1 MQDRLGSI
9 MMSDE
14 EVLIMPEIPVRPNP
28 SIPVAAAVIMILG
41 GLLVGYAAYNAFFAD
56 ELFSPTDESQLA
68 QQFTDADPS
77 ANITQED
84 IAEYDSNFSTSNY
97 NDWNGVLFLCSAL
110 FLITGG
116 ALLYVGQRRGVY
128 LSIFGAV
135 LLTTTNI
142 WGSNASLEAATHL
155 PEFASLTFATMY
167 YIYACCGLFCIS
179 SAILPLLFASSR
191 AALDREK
198 FTVVNPSS
206 TEYKFGS
213 NSEEE

>member
-84 IAEYDSNFSTSNY
+84 IAEYDSNFSTKR
-97 NDWNGVLFLCSAL
+97 FTQTFC
-110 FLITGG
+110 
-116 ALLYVGQRRGVY
+116 
-128 LSIFGAV
+128 
-135 LLTTTNI
+135 
-142 WGSNASLEAATHL
+142 
-155 PEFASLTFATMY
+155 LTF
-167 YIYACCGLFCIS
+167 
-179 SAILPLLFASSR
+179 
-191 AALDREK
+191 
-198 FTVVNPSS
+198 
-206 TEYKFGS
+206 
-213 NSEEE
+213 